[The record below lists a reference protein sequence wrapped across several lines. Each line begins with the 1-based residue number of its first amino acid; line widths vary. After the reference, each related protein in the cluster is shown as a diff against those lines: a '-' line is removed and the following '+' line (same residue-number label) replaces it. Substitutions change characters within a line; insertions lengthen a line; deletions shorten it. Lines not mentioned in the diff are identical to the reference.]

1 MIMKKAP
8 QNKIVK
14 LWTMVISLTV
24 LIFIGWI
31 FSLKYSFQIINKK
44 DSFISIIKKT
54 YSDVNQSFKEAR
66 QEMKQSPPIQ
76 EDLITNEE
84 INRLKEK
91 ILEEN
96 ENQTQKNLP
105 VAP

>member
-1 MIMKKAP
+1 MKKAP
-8 QNKIVK
+8 QNKKVK

-24 LIFIGWI
+24 LIFVGWI
-31 FSLKYSFQIINKK
+31 FSLKYSFQIIDKK
-44 DSFISIIKKT
+44 DSFISTIKKT
-54 YSDVNQSFKEAR
+54 YFDINQSFKEAR
-66 QEMKQSPPIQ
+66 QGIKQSPPQ
-76 EDLITNEE
+76 EDLMTNEQ

-105 VAP
+105 TTP